1 MIPNWVRIGSRI
13 TGFSNRYQTLVFAK
27 TPKLTRSLNMT
38 ALTIGLP
45 KIYAAEGAKCVPPTN
60 DFIIGTWHVTH
71 SSLPLWKGKRNVN
84 ITYKLLPEDSGV
96 QKIDD
101 LVQYQA
107 VNSDKVKSVHG
118 VDTPTPGNP
127 GAWDWRGKG
136 WLMIASS
143 HWECLGFGHTDDGNC
158 WIVTYFAKTL
168 FTPAGIDI
176 YSRNKEGLP
185 KEIVDKI
192 LETLKG
198 LGVGDI
204 TELATG
210 AFQIPQN

>member
-1 MIPNWVRIGSRI
+1 MPNQARIGSRI
-13 TGFSNRYQTLVFAK
+13 TGLGIDIKTLLLTENPDSSK
-27 TPKLTRSLNMT
+27 PPKMT
-38 ALTIGLP
+38 SFTIGLP
-45 KIYAAEGAKCVPPTN
+45 EIYAEGAKPDPPTN

-84 ITYKLLPEDSGV
+84 ITYKLLPEESGV

-107 VNSDKVKSVHG
+107 LNSDKIKSVHG
-118 VDTPTPGNP
+118 VDTPTPGNL

-143 HWECLGFGHTDDGNC
+143 HWECLGFGHTDDGNQ

-185 KEIVDKI
+185 QDTVDGI
-192 LETLKG
+192 LTTLKG
-198 LGVGDI
+198 LGARDI
-204 TELATG
+204 TELANG

>member
-1 MIPNWVRIGSRI
+1 MASI
-13 TGFSNRYQTLVFAK
+13 
-27 TPKLTRSLNMT
+27 
-38 ALTIGLP
+38 TIGLP
-45 KIYAAEGAKCVPPTN
+45 QVYATDGAKCPPPSN
-60 DFIIGTWHVTH
+60 DFITGCWHVTH

-84 ITYKLLPEDSGV
+84 ITYTLLPAQSGV

-101 LVQYQA
+101 MVRYQA
-107 VNSDKVKSVHG
+107 IDSDKVKSVHG

-136 WLMIASS
+136 WLIIASS
-143 HWECLGFGHTDDGNC
+143 HWECLGYGDTEDGNQ

-185 KEIVDKI
+185 QTTVDGI
-192 LETLKG
+192 LEALRG
-198 LGVGDI
+198 QGVKDI
-204 TELATG
+204 SDLADA
-210 AFQIPQN
+210 AFSIPHN